1 MSKKLSNDEN
11 IKNLK
16 KRKILRWFIIGFS
29 IITIALS
36 LLSLILQLNLIF
48 PLIAFVIT
56 SVLMRIRDNTQINK
70 KDDLKDV
77 RKIVNK
83 SKK

>member
-1 MSKKLSNDEN
+1 MSNKLSNDEN

-29 IITIALS
+29 IITIVLS
-36 LLSLILQLNLIF
+36 LMSLIFQVNLIF
-48 PLIAFVIT
+48 ALIAFIIT
-56 SVLMRIRDNTQINK
+56 SILMRVRDNTKINK
-70 KDDLKDV
+70 KDDLADV